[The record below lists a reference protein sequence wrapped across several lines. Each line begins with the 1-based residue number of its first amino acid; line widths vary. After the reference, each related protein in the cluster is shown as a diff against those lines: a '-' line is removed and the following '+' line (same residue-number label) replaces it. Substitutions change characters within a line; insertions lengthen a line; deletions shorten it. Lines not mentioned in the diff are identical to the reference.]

1 MGRHNEWRKIAK
13 KLRRKRIRQEWA
25 LKRAQTEEQENNRLE
40 SSVSYMQYLLERE
53 ELERFQEEEEK
64 RQAQENEKQWL
75 KREKEAQENWGELQ
89 KQFEIIN
96 EEKLQEEQRLLQ
108 EWKKEQEKIV
118 KEKKRLKRIQEE
130 NEERQQ
136 RIEQRIAEYIEE
148 GGELPEEL
156 RVSME
161 TNPNRE
167 PCPFFQKT
175 GACRFKDTCS
185 RNHIRPSASSVL
197 LFPNFYTHFHLSV
210 KENEYGS
217 DQSLEL
223 DDRELYKHFREFYH
237 DVLPEMEKY
246 GRVVQFKACQNTE
259 LHLRGNVYV
268 EYARTRDALKSY
280 KVFQGRFYAGKQ
292 VNVEFCNVAS
302 WKAAICGLRYNNRC
316 PKGKLCNFLHVFSNP
331 ENRFQKADRD
341 LHKPAPQADEQIL
354 FEAADYSGRHWRWSE
369 SPDRKENETERY
381 KHQTNPCWWK
391 NVSKHLNNHR
401 KRKIKRRSRSRSK
414 SPSYHRKSKRKT
426 RSYS

>member
-1 MGRHNEWRKIAK
+1 
-13 KLRRKRIRQEWA
+13 
-25 LKRAQTEEQENNRLE
+25 
-40 SSVSYMQYLLERE
+40 MQYLLERE

-302 WKAAICGLRYNNRC
+302 WKAAICGEFRCLKSAHRISFLIQQVYGTTTVVRRGSYVISCTSSQIPRTASKRLTAICINLR
-316 PKGKLCNFLHVFSNP
+316 
-331 ENRFQKADRD
+331 
-341 LHKPAPQADEQIL
+341 
-354 FEAADYSGRHWRWSE
+354 
-369 SPDRKENETERY
+369 
-381 KHQTNPCWWK
+381 
-391 NVSKHLNNHR
+391 R
-401 KRKIKRRSRSRSK
+401 KRTNKFYCKHCK
-414 SPSYHRKSKRKT
+414 LFC
-426 RSYS
+426 